1 MTGFKLYFTVSF
13 GKSQGTFGTS
23 WNPSLD
29 CYDNQAVLNVEGKSY
44 DVTTCELT
52 NLGDCSVQWHNKKK
66 VFFQLDLEDG
76 RSLVGYTE
84 NCQSFNIFMK
94 QWCLMKDN
102 VKALIRAKI
111 QAEKE
116 AARAEKATSKIR
128 ELQASTV
135 QAAKGL
141 KALQELVDPGII
153 TRK

>member
-13 GKSQGTFGTS
+13 GKSQGTFGIS

-84 NCQSFNIFMK
+84 NRQSFDIFMK
-94 QWCLMKDN
+94 QCCLMKDN
-102 VKALIRAKI
+102 VKAIIRAKI

-128 ELQASTV
+128 KVQAPTV
-135 QAAKGL
+135 QAA